1 MSLRDSFRSTLKSLS
16 SDSSISKTLTSAST
30 GSGFTNPGYAKILP
44 SFEAQLDGSLEKSSK
59 AKIADYQ
66 KEEKYGRKRE
76 EEVFSVPAK
85 TMRRMYQYNPI
96 VRAAVDTII
105 NEVISCKWQVTVI
118 DQETKLDDN
127 LKSEVKEIESF
138 FRHPNKNK
146 ENFKT
151 ILRKLLLDVLLMD
164 SGAIEK
170 VKYKDPDKKG
180 LAEMYAIDGST
191 IRIKTDEFGMIQNY
205 FQVIDEKAIV
215 PVGFEKDELIYVQ
228 NWCRTESIYGLS
240 PLETL
245 HNSVTAFL
253 YGENY
258 NIKFF
263 ENNAT
268 PKGIIDLGGMVPER
282 ELDRFRQFWEAEQQ
296 QKPHRIMILGN
307 IGTPDKPGSGI
318 KWIPVAMQPKDY
330 DMAKYLEWL
339 MKIIL
344 MVYGVSPSKV
354 GWTEE
359 VKGAPATGQMLQAQG
374 FKEKAIYPLMEKLSW
389 YLTEEIIF
397 QEFKNDK
404 LKFEFIEE
412 VSLQDKM
419 LKAQIHQLE
428 IMGQWKSVDEIRKEE
443 GLEVDENQNGIP
455 DDMEQG
461 GDFDLAG
468 IMHGLKGQDKPDI
481 PTAYKQLEDNIK
493 QYLGQGSDNTQTT
506 IQGAFKDLEQ
516 NVKEFIGKSIEEK
529 FAIINDSI
537 SKSQKEKL
545 KISDK
550 KKNK

>member
-1 MSLRDSFRSTLKSLS
+1 MSLRDSFFNSLKSLS
-16 SDSSISKTLTSAST
+16 SNSPISKTLTSATT
-30 GSGFTNPGYAKILP
+30 GSGFTNPGYARILP
-44 SFEAQLDGSLEKSSK
+44 TFETQIDSSLEKSSK

-66 KEEKYGRKRE
+66 KEEKYGRKKE

-85 TMRRMYQYNPI
+85 TMRRMYQYNPV

-118 DQETKLDDN
+118 DQETKLDDS
-127 LKSEVKEIESF
+127 LKGEVKEIESF

-151 ILRKLLLDVLLMD
+151 ILRKLLLDVLLLD
-164 SGAIEK
+164 SGALEK
-170 VKYKDPDKKG
+170 VRYKDPEKKG
-180 LAEMYAIDGST
+180 LAELYAIDGAT
-191 IRIKTDEFGMIQNY
+191 IRIKTDEFGMIQKY

-215 PVGFEKDELIYVQ
+215 PVGFETSELIYVQ
-228 NWCRTESIYGLS
+228 NWSRTDSIYGLS

-245 HNSVTAFL
+245 HNSITAFL

-318 KWIPVAMQPKDY
+318 KWIPIAMQPKDY

-389 YLTEEIIF
+389 YFTEEIIF
-397 QEFKNDK
+397 HEFHNDK

-412 VSLQDKM
+412 VSLQDRM
-419 LKAQIHQLE
+419 LKTQIHQME
-428 IMGQWKSVDEIRKEE
+428 IMGQWKSVDEVRKEE
-443 GLEVDENQNGIP
+443 GLETQEDNQNMFGQ
-455 DDMEQG
+455 DEQG
-461 GDFDLAG
+461 NADIAG
-468 IMHGLKGQDKPDI
+468 ILHGLKGEDKPSVED
-481 PTAYKQLEDNIK
+481 AYKQLEDNVRGF
-493 QYLGQGSDNTQTT
+493 LDRGSNDTQTT
-506 IQGAFKDLEQ
+506 IKGAFSELEANIKDY
-516 NVKEFIGKSIEEK
+516 IGKSIEEK
-529 FAIINDSI
+529 LQMFTNSI
-537 SKSQKEKL
+537 SKSSKEKL
-545 KISDK
+545 NVK
-550 KKNK
+550 KKK